1 MEENRKLPRNIRQ
14 IGERDSLYRIYIED
28 YVDTFLHKLEGEGTT
43 KAGFLLGETVTL
55 EEEKCWFINGAVV
68 VDDLCGKE
76 EAKFDDKIWSQ
87 AQEDMDAYFPG
98 MKICGWFLKEPDG
111 EDMDFLIL
119 QQIHREAFPEGETI
133 FLLCQGNELKMW
145 AGSDGE
151 LSETSGFYIYYER
164 NKQMQEYMINRNEG
178 NRVDAA
184 IEDKTTR
191 NFRSIMVEK
200 KEEAGQ
206 KHNVAMY
213 RICAG
218 LAMVVLVL
226 GINNY
231 ISYREMNE
239 LATQTQSME
248 GQVEEVNATVINEAL
263 SQEQNDS
270 AQGSHGATDSYRE
283 MNELATQTQSME
295 GQVEEV
301 NATVIN
307 EALSQ
312 EQNDSAQGSHGATD
326 SSVEIQD
333 EEKETE
339 STNITEE
346 SKENESQYQW
356 REMETQVNAG
366 IHYYEVKPGDTLIY
380 ISVSIYGTT
389 DMVSKICE
397 LNEIDD
403 PNAIAIGQKIQLP

>member
-200 KEEAGQ
+200 KEEVGQ

-231 ISYREMNE
+231 I
-239 LATQTQSME
+239 
-248 GQVEEVNATVINEAL
+248 
-263 SQEQNDS
+263 
-270 AQGSHGATDSYRE
+270 SYRE